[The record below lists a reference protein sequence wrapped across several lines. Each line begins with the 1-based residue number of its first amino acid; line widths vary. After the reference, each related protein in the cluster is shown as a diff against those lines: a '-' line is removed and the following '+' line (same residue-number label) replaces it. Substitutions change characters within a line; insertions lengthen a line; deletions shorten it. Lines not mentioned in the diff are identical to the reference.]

1 MATPPRILEL
11 REYRTTDST
20 DTHDF
25 HQVVIGLSGRMS
37 LSLDGNAMQSGRVGA
52 RNGVVIPAGVR
63 HDYRGDG
70 PNRQVVLDVP
80 SRVARETGTERAFAH
95 EAFFALDA
103 TLLALAHR
111 VSHSVD
117 AGHPLDAD
125 DPVVR
130 DWLRALMARLAPARH
145 ASRTLRLDLARI
157 DARLQADLATP
168 PDTATLAHEAG
179 MSVRHF
185 HDCFVAMTGETPH
198 RYLMRLRL
206 ARAASLLLA
215 HDTPLAEIALDVGF
229 NDQSALTHA
238 FRQHYGL
245 TPAVWRRE
253 RAARPAEA
261 RMGHAS
267 NGDIRAVG
275 ISPPRQDD

>member
-1 MATPPRILEL
+1 MSAPILEL
-11 REYRTTDST
+11 REYRPTAST

-37 LSLDGNAMQSGRVGA
+37 LSLDGDAKRYGRVGA

-80 SRVARETGTERAFAH
+80 PEIARGTGTERAFAH

-103 TLLALAHR
+103 KLLALAAR
-111 VSHSVD
+111 VSASVD
-117 AGHPLDAD
+117 SGHPLSVD

-130 DWLRALMARLAPARH
+130 EWLAALTARLAPTRPVL
-145 ASRTLRLDLARI
+145 RTVRLDLAQV

-168 PDTATLAHEAG
+168 PDTATLAQEAG

-198 RYLMRLRL
+198 RHLMRLRL
-206 ARAASLLLA
+206 ARALSLLA
-215 HDTPLAEIALDVGF
+215 ENDTPLADIALDVGF

-238 FRQHYGL
+238 FRQHYGV
-245 TPAVWRRE
+245 TPAAWRRE
-253 RAARPAEA
+253 RAAVLADGR
-261 RMGHAS
+261 GAS
-267 NGDIRAVG
+267 GACAVFAA
-275 ISPPRQDD
+275 SES

>member
-1 MATPPRILEL
+1 MSAPILEL
-11 REYRTTDST
+11 REYRPTDCT

-37 LSLDGNAMQSGRVGA
+37 ISLDGDATQSGRVGT

-80 SRVARETGTERAFAH
+80 SHLATMTGTHRAFAH

-103 TLLALAHR
+103 KLLALVQQ
-111 VSHSVD
+111 VSASVD
-117 AGHPLDAD
+117 GGRPMSAD

-130 DWLRALMARLAPARH
+130 EWLTALTARLAPARP
-145 ASRTLRLDLARI
+145 SLRTVRLDLTRI

-168 PDTATLAHEAG
+168 PDTATLAREAG

-198 RYLMRLRL
+198 RHLMRLRL
-206 ARAASLLLA
+206 ARAALLLRA
-215 HDTPLAEIALDVGF
+215 NDATLADIALDVGF

-238 FRQHYGL
+238 FRQHYGR
-245 TPAVWRRE
+245 TPAAWRRE
-253 RAARPAEA
+253 RTLCDVA
-261 RMGHAS
+261 G
-267 NGDIRAVG
+267 
-275 ISPPRQDD
+275 

>member
-1 MATPPRILEL
+1 MSAPILEL
-11 REYRTTDST
+11 REYRPTDST

-37 LSLDGNAMQSGRVGA
+37 ISLDGDTTQFGRVGA

-80 SRVARETGTERAFAH
+80 SHLAAATGTERAFAH
-95 EAFFALDA
+95 EAFFALD
-103 TLLALAHR
+103 TKLLALVQW
-111 VSHSVD
+111 VSASVD
-117 AGHPLDAD
+117 SGRPLSED

-130 DWLRALMARLAPARH
+130 DWLAALTARLAPARP
-145 ASRTLRLDLARI
+145 ALRTVRLDLARI
-157 DARLQADLATP
+157 DARLQADLTTP
-168 PDTATLAHEAG
+168 PDTATLAQEAG

-198 RYLMRLRL
+198 RHLMRLRL
-206 ARAASLLLA
+206 ARAASLLAANDATLA
-215 HDTPLAEIALDVGF
+215 DIALDVGF

-238 FRQHYGL
+238 FRQHYGQ
-245 TPAVWRRE
+245 TPAAWRRE
-253 RAARPAEA
+253 HSACGTR
-261 RMGHAS
+261 G
-267 NGDIRAVG
+267 
-275 ISPPRQDD
+275 

>member
-1 MATPPRILEL
+1 MSAPILEL
-11 REYRTTDST
+11 REYCPTDST

-37 LSLDGNAMQSGRVGA
+37 LSLAGDTAQIGRVGA

-80 SRVARETGTERAFAH
+80 ARVATVTGAARAFAH

-103 TLLALAHR
+103 SLLALARR
-111 VSHSVD
+111 VSASVD
-117 AGHPLDAD
+117 DGQPLNEH

-130 DWLRALMARLAPARH
+130 EWLTALTARLAPTRP
-145 ASRTLRLDLARI
+145 ASRTLRLDLAQI

-168 PDTATLAHEAG
+168 PDNATLAHEAG

-198 RYLMRLRL
+198 RHLMRLRL
-206 ARAASLLLA
+206 ARAALLLA
-215 HDTPLAEIALDVGF
+215 ENDATLADIALDVGF

-238 FRQHYGL
+238 FRQHYGR
-245 TPAVWRRE
+245 TPAAWRRE
-253 RAARPAEA
+253 RAALET
-261 RMGHAS
+261 AS
-267 NGDIRAVG
+267 N
-275 ISPPRQDD
+275 

>member
-1 MATPPRILEL
+1 MSAPILEL
-11 REYRTTDST
+11 REYHPTDST

-37 LSLDGNAMQSGRVGA
+37 ISLDGNAAQFGRVGA

-80 SRVARETGTERAFAH
+80 SYLVTATGTERAFAH

-103 TLLALAHR
+103 KLLALVQR
-111 VSHSVD
+111 VSAGVQD
-117 AGHPLDAD
+117 GHPLSAD

-130 DWLRALMARLAPARH
+130 EWLAALMARLAPARP
-145 ASRTLRLDLARI
+145 ALRTVRLDLARI
-157 DARLQADLATP
+157 DARLQAELATP
-168 PDTATLAHEAG
+168 LDTATLAQDAG

-198 RYLMRLRL
+198 RHLMRLRL
-206 ARAASLLLA
+206 ARAASLLAETDATLA
-215 HDTPLAEIALDVGF
+215 DIALDVGF

-238 FRQHYGL
+238 FRQHFGQ

-253 RAARPAEA
+253 RAGRGAI
-261 RMGHAS
+261 G
-267 NGDIRAVG
+267 
-275 ISPPRQDD
+275 

>member
-1 MATPPRILEL
+1 MSAPILEL
-11 REYRTTDST
+11 REYRPTDST

-37 LSLDGNAMQSGRVGA
+37 ISLDGDATQSGRVGA

-80 SRVARETGTERAFAH
+80 SHLATMTGTERAFSH

-103 TLLALAHR
+103 KLLALVQQ
-111 VSHSVD
+111 VSAGVD
-117 AGHPLDAD
+117 DGHPLSAD

-130 DWLRALMARLAPARH
+130 EWLTALVARLAPARP
-145 ASRTLRLDLARI
+145 ALRTVRLDLACI
-157 DARLQADLATP
+157 DTRLQAELAKP
-168 PDTATLAHEAG
+168 PDIATLAGEAG

-185 HDCFVAMTGETPH
+185 HDCFVALSGETPH
-198 RYLMRLRL
+198 RHLMRLRL
-206 ARAASLLLA
+206 ARAASLLAANDATLA
-215 HDTPLAEIALDVGF
+215 DIALDVGF

-238 FRQHYGL
+238 FRRHFGK

-253 RAARPAEA
+253 HT
-261 RMGHAS
+261 GCGVTAS
-267 NGDIRAVG
+267 VN
-275 ISPPRQDD
+275 